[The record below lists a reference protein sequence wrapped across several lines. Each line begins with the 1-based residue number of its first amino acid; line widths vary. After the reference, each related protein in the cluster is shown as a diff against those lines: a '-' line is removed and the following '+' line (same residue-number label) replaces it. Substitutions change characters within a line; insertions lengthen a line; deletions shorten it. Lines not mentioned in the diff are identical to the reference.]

1 MNWIKY
7 SVFALFFITL
17 GCSNVV
23 NCLIKIEPNLEE
35 DGFNDGVVS
44 QNYEEYIDVDML
56 NAGNSN
62 YAINTLEI
70 TGDLPIGIE
79 AYYNDMRIY
88 FNGIPTTI
96 GTYNFDV
103 KVIVEYIGD
112 SDNENDDNLCG
123 NTVSG
128 SYTIKIY

>member
-1 MNWIKY
+1 MSWIKY

-23 NCLIKIEPNLEE
+23 NCLNKIEPYLQE
-35 DGFNDGVVS
+35 DGLNDGTIS
-44 QNYEEYIDVDML
+44 QNYNEFIDVDMQ
-56 NAGNSN
+56 NTGNSN

-70 TGDLPIGIE
+70 TGDLPIGVE

-88 FNGIPTTI
+88 FNGTPITI

-112 SDNENDDNLCG
+112 SDNENDDYLCG

>member
-1 MNWIKY
+1 
-7 SVFALFFITL
+7 
-17 GCSNVV
+17 
-23 NCLIKIEPNLEE
+23 
-35 DGFNDGVVS
+35 
-44 QNYEEYIDVDML
+44 ML

-70 TGDLPIGIE
+70 TGDLPIGVE
-79 AYYNDMRIY
+79 AYYNEMRIY